1 MVPPTNYLHKNPFPL
16 HSIYFFHAARKYGN
30 QISMS
35 KTPILLVVL
44 GLAAIAAAI
53 GLNEFSWR
61 DEITADK
68 AQSDQAGKP
77 PAGAETKDDPTKALP
92 SGAPT
97 FDVVRVNPDGDTVIA
112 GKAPPGSEVR
122 ILDGDTV
129 IGTVTADE
137 RGEWVFVP
145 GKPLD
150 AGSRRL
156 SLSATLK
163 NGDVIASAEDVVI
176 AVPDRQAPSESG
188 KSQNALVLKF
198 PKNAKSPTTIIQN
211 PGGPTDRSQYPLTI
225 DTLDYDAKGQ
235 VVVGGGAPVGSIVQL
250 YLDGELIA
258 RVTTNGEGQWIARPE
273 QLIPPGLY
281 TLRADQIGDGG
292 KVLARVEYPFSRAE
306 DIKAMAEGT
315 YVLVQPGNSL
325 WRIAR
330 RVYGS
335 GFSYTQIF
343 EANKGRI
350 IDPDMIFPGQ
360 VFEIPNV
367 N

>member
-1 MVPPTNYLHKNPFPL
+1 
-16 HSIYFFHAARKYGN
+16 
-30 QISMS
+30 MS
-35 KTPILLVVL
+35 KTPVLLVVL

-53 GLNEFSWR
+53 GLNEFTWR
-61 DEITADK
+61 EDITAGNE
-68 AQSDQAGKP
+68 QSEPASKP
-77 PAGAETKDDPTKALP
+77 SADTETKAEQEQTTP
-92 SGAPT
+92 SNVPS
-97 FDVVRVNPDGDTVIA
+97 FDVVRVNPEGDTVIA

-122 ILDGDTV
+122 ILEGDTI
-129 IGTVTADE
+129 IGTVQADD

-150 AGSRRL
+150 TGSRRL

-176 AVPDRQAPSESG
+176 AVPDRQAQSESG
-188 KSQNALVLKF
+188 QPRNALILKF

-211 PGGPTDRSQYPLTI
+211 PSGPTDRSQYPLTI

-235 VVVGGGAPVGSIVQL
+235 VIVGGGAPAGSIVQL
-250 YLDGELIA
+250 YLDGDLLA
-258 RVTTNGEGQWIARPE
+258 RVNTDAEGQWIVRPE

-281 TLRADQIGDGG
+281 TLRADQVGDDG
-292 KVLARVEYPFSRAE
+292 KVIARVEYPFSRAE
-306 DIKAMAEGT
+306 DIKTMAEGT